1 MEQFSRFAA
10 PATSKLRQLQK
21 IVQDI
26 SNNEDSLLNKWR
38 RHRVKHGPKLP
49 DRDYPVDHFEDTER
63 WSDES
68 DYEEPPDADGYEDPP
83 AHQVF
88 TPSSSSSAGSFSR
101 DNYVDSCRRTSSRL
115 SRKPWPSTTTKPP
128 PPEPWPST
136 TTKPPPAEPWPST
149 TTKPPPAE
157 PWTSTTTKPPPPEP
171 WTSTTTKPP
180 PPEPWPST
188 TTKPP
193 PPEPWPSTTT
203 KPPPPDPWT
212 STTTKPPPPDPWP
225 STTTKPPPPD
235 PWTSTTTKPPP
246 AAPWTST
253 TTKPPAPDP
262 WTSTTTKPPPPE
274 PWTSTT
280 TKPPPAAPWTST
292 TTKPP
297 PAAPWTSTTTKPP
310 APQPGPAAGD
320 NNEDYIDPERSHRD
334 NNVKPAAAKP
344 LQSVNSSPVV
354 SKPLR
359 KLPCSPVVYEVT
371 RPEENIPPVSRQTQP
386 LQTKLSTRLISPRVI
401 LEQSDTEFE
410 AFDPDISQ
418 TIPKMSRGHP
428 PPPKAF
434 TADFRPPMIPLQ
446 QKPNSRRQADLS
458 LMVAN
463 GLQDMDMEKSDID
476 RQPWYANTCGRKTA
490 EELLIKSNRDGSFL
504 VRRSTGQDP
513 QQPYTLVVLYKG
525 RVYNIPVRFIQATQH
540 YALGREKRGQQHFS
554 SVSKIIENH
563 LQNPLVLI
571 DNHSNSRDI
580 TNLRHP
586 VGRSQVVP
594 QR

>member
-38 RHRVKHGPKLP
+38 RHRDKHGPKVP
-49 DRDYPVDHFEDTER
+49 DRDYPVSQQIHTGGGASWSSRMVSHTSFGNMDHFEDTER

-88 TPSSSSSAGSFSR
+88 TPSSSACFSR
-101 DNYVDSCRRTSSRL
+101 DNYVDSCRRPSSRL
-115 SRKPWPSTTTKPP
+115 SRKPW
-128 PPEPWPST
+128 
-136 TTKPPPAEPWPST
+136 
-149 TTKPPPAE
+149 
-157 PWTSTTTKPPPPEP
+157 TSTTTKPLPPEP
-171 WTSTTTKPP
+171 C
-180 PPEPWPST
+180 
-188 TTKPP
+188 
-193 PPEPWPSTTT
+193 
-203 KPPPPDPWT
+203 
-212 STTTKPPPPDPWP
+212 
-225 STTTKPPPPD
+225 
-235 PWTSTTTKPPP
+235 
-246 AAPWTST
+246 
-253 TTKPPAPDP
+253 
-262 WTSTTTKPPPPE
+262 
-274 PWTSTT
+274 
-280 TKPPPAAPWTST
+280 
-292 TTKPP
+292 
-297 PAAPWTSTTTKPP
+297 
-310 APQPGPAAGD
+310 PAAGD
-320 NNEDYIDPERSHRD
+320 NEDYIDPERSIRD
-334 NNVKPAAAKP
+334 NNIKPAAKP
-344 LQSVNSSPVV
+344 LQGVNSSPVV

-371 RPEENIPPVSRQTQP
+371 LPEENIPPVSRQTQP

-434 TADFRPPMIPLQ
+434 TADFRPPMIPLP
-446 QKPNSRRQADLS
+446 QKPYSRRQADLS

-463 GLQDMDMEKSDID
+463 GLQDMDEKSDID

-490 EELLIKSNRDGSFL
+490 EELLIQSNRDGSFL

-580 TNLRHP
+580 TKLRHP
-586 VGRSQVVP
+586 VRSQVVP

>member
-38 RHRVKHGPKLP
+38 RHRDKHGPKVP

-88 TPSSSSSAGSFSR
+88 TPSSSACFSR
-101 DNYVDSCRRTSSRL
+101 DNYVDSCRRPSSRL
-115 SRKPWPSTTTKPP
+115 SRKPW
-128 PPEPWPST
+128 
-136 TTKPPPAEPWPST
+136 
-149 TTKPPPAE
+149 
-157 PWTSTTTKPPPPEP
+157 TSTTTKPLPPEP
-171 WTSTTTKPP
+171 C
-180 PPEPWPST
+180 
-188 TTKPP
+188 
-193 PPEPWPSTTT
+193 
-203 KPPPPDPWT
+203 
-212 STTTKPPPPDPWP
+212 
-225 STTTKPPPPD
+225 
-235 PWTSTTTKPPP
+235 
-246 AAPWTST
+246 
-253 TTKPPAPDP
+253 
-262 WTSTTTKPPPPE
+262 
-274 PWTSTT
+274 
-280 TKPPPAAPWTST
+280 
-292 TTKPP
+292 
-297 PAAPWTSTTTKPP
+297 
-310 APQPGPAAGD
+310 PAAGD
-320 NNEDYIDPERSHRD
+320 NEDYIDPERSIRD
-334 NNVKPAAAKP
+334 NNIKPAAKP
-344 LQSVNSSPVV
+344 LQGVNSSPVV

-371 RPEENIPPVSRQTQP
+371 LPEENIPPVSRQTQP

-434 TADFRPPMIPLQ
+434 TADFRPPMIPLP
-446 QKPNSRRQADLS
+446 QKPYSRRQADLS

-463 GLQDMDMEKSDID
+463 GLQDMDEVKPFLNSVLVTTFKSDID

-490 EELLIKSNRDGSFL
+490 EELLIQSNRDGSFL

-580 TNLRHP
+580 TKLRHP
-586 VGRSQVVP
+586 VRSQVVP

>member
-38 RHRVKHGPKLP
+38 RHRDKHGPKVP
-49 DRDYPVDHFEDTER
+49 DRDYPVDQFEDTER

-88 TPSSSSSAGSFSR
+88 TPSSSASFSR

-115 SRKPWPSTTTKPP
+115 SRRPWTSTSTKPP
-128 PPEPWPST
+128 PPEPC
-136 TTKPPPAEPWPST
+136 
-149 TTKPPPAE
+149 
-157 PWTSTTTKPPPPEP
+157 
-171 WTSTTTKPP
+171 
-180 PPEPWPST
+180 
-188 TTKPP
+188 
-193 PPEPWPSTTT
+193 
-203 KPPPPDPWT
+203 
-212 STTTKPPPPDPWP
+212 
-225 STTTKPPPPD
+225 
-235 PWTSTTTKPPP
+235 
-246 AAPWTST
+246 
-253 TTKPPAPDP
+253 
-262 WTSTTTKPPPPE
+262 
-274 PWTSTT
+274 
-280 TKPPPAAPWTST
+280 
-292 TTKPP
+292 
-297 PAAPWTSTTTKPP
+297 
-310 APQPGPAAGD
+310 PAAGD
-320 NNEDYIDPERSHRD
+320 NEDYIDPERSNRD
-334 NNVKPAAAKP
+334 NNVKPAAKP

-386 LQTKLSTRLISPRVI
+386 LQAKLSTRPISPRVI

-434 TADFRPPMIPLQ
+434 TADFRPPMIPLL

-463 GLQDMDMEKSDID
+463 GLQDMDEKSDID
-476 RQPWYANTCGRKTA
+476 RQPWYANSCGRKTA
-490 EELLIKSNRDGSFL
+490 EELLIQSNRDGSFL

-571 DNHSNSRDI
+571 DSHSNSRDI
-580 TNLRHP
+580 TKLRHP
-586 VGRSQVVP
+586 VRSQVLP